1 MRGDKLLK
9 KVLPF
14 TALSASLAMVACDSS
29 SDTNESNDNNP
40 AIPVDD
46 PASSDSRNTASY
58 DTLDSRYAIK
68 YNVETVEDLP
78 NCTESRDGNLAVV
91 LDNDALYQCSAER
104 WTKISLNPER
114 SSSSG
119 AVSSA
124 AMSSVA
130 TPSSSSGK
138 TPLTSS
144 SSSESGNETAVSA
157 HCFEPWHGY
166 DYMVYQLLTGYDNG
180 SETSGYWYSYA
191 DDADGGAS
199 AIRWPVEM
207 DPPYFDGIDPVVDHC
222 GGVCG
227 TYYLSKG
234 TLTYDPYAGVAFNI
248 AGIDDNGDP
257 TTADASAMG
266 GIRVTYTSD
275 ITMALELGLGEKMER
290 NIGYDVP
297 FVTLAKS
304 SVATVK
310 EFKWSQF
317 KQAGWGT
324 AKITG
329 EEAAKI
335 LASIR
340 FKMQGKDGTQGD
352 FNIMAI
358 EAYNASDCNT
368 YNHQK
373 SSSSI
378 APKSSSSVMP
388 KSSSSM
394 RSSSSYEPRSS
405 SAREVSKKVGSCGEF
420 YTWQGS
426 DGSYQ
431 VETGCITEM
440 EDGGYWYDFNDNA
453 EGGRSKVVWP
463 VSPGNEYSDFA
474 MDPIIDYC
482 AGVCGTV
489 DLEKGSL
496 TYDPYA
502 GVAFDIA
509 GTDQDGK
516 LVLADASGM
525 GGICIAYTSDVPAN
539 LEISMGDIMDSIKA
553 DFDIPSVSLAK
564 TSSGTVKE
572 FPWSKFKQAGWGRT
586 KITGEEMA
594 KSLGSI
600 RFKIQAKDGMK
611 GKFNIMSIGPYNG
624 RCDMTNVYVLP

>member
-1 MRGDKLLK
+1 MCRKMLLK

-14 TALSASLAMVACDSS
+14 SFISASLAMVACDSS
-29 SDTNESNDNNP
+29 SGTNESNDNNP

-157 HCFEPWHGY
+157 HCFEPWNGN
-166 DYMVYQLLTGYDNG
+166 DGVIRIITGYDNG
-180 SETSGYWYSYA
+180 TETSGYWYTYY
-191 DDADGGAS
+191 DDSDGGVS

-207 DPPYFDGIDPVVDHC
+207 DPPYFDGIDPVIDHC

-317 KQAGWGT
+317 KQAGWGEG
-324 AKITG
+324 KITG

-340 FKMQGKDGTQGD
+340 FKMQGKDGMQGD

-358 EAYNASDCNT
+358 EAYNATDCDT

-378 APKSSSSVMP
+378 AAPKSSSSVMP
-388 KSSSSM
+388 RSSSSM
-394 RSSSSYEPRSS
+394 RSSSSYVHRSS
-405 SAREVSKKVGSCGEF
+405 SSRDVSDKVVPCGEF
-420 YTWQGS
+420 VTWQGFEAL
-426 DGSYQ
+426 YQ
-431 VETGCITEM
+431 VETGCNTEM
-440 EDGGYWYDFNDNA
+440 ENGGYWYDFDDYA
-453 EGGRSKVVWP
+453 DGGRSRVIWP
-463 VSPGNEYSDFA
+463 VDIGNEYDEFA
-474 MDPIIDYC
+474 MDPVIDYC
-482 AGVCGTV
+482 SGVCGTIE
-489 DLEKGSL
+489 LNRGTMSF
-496 TYDPYA
+496 DPYA
-502 GVAFDIA
+502 GVAFDFA
-509 GTDQDGK
+509 GTDDK
-516 LVLADASGM
+516 WRLVAADASDMEGV
-525 GGICIAYTSDVPAN
+525 CIAYSTN
-539 LEISMGDIMDSIKA
+539 LAASLEMSFGDKVDKEE
-553 DFDIPSVSLAK
+553 FGYDIPFVTLAK
-564 TSSGTVKE
+564 SSSGTIKT
-572 FPWSKFKQAGWGRT
+572 FKWFQFKQAGWGT
-586 KITGEEMA
+586 GKISGAEAA
-594 KSLGSI
+594 KRIASL
-600 RFKIQAKDGMK
+600 RFKVQGKDGSS
-611 GKFNIMSIGPYNG
+611 GDFNVMAVGPYNG
-624 RCDMTNVYVLP
+624 SCNLNYFVGH